1 MLLNQE
7 QTVANLMV
15 FSGNANPELA
25 NEIARFLGFPLGDAL
40 VSQFSDGEINIEIRE
55 NVRGRDVFVVQPTC
69 APTHKNLMEL
79 ILMVDALRRAS
90 AGRITA
96 VIPYFGYARQDR
108 RVRSIR
114 VPISAKVVADMINNV
129 GVDRVMTVDLHA
141 EQIQG
146 FFDCAVDNVYGLPVL
161 IDDVKRQN
169 YQNPTVVSPDI
180 GGVVRARAM
189 AKQLNTDLA
198 IIDKRRPEANQIE
211 VMNLIGDV
219 EGRTCILMD
228 DIVDTAGTLC
238 KAADALKE
246 QGAKKVVAY
255 CTHPVLSGNAIENIE
270 QSALDTMVVTNS
282 IPLSE
287 AAKKS
292 KCIRALSLGQMLAEA
307 MRRVSNEESISAM
320 FD

>member
-1 MLLNQE
+1 
-7 QTVANLMV
+7 MV

-25 NEIARFLGFPLGDAL
+25 KEITRFLGIPLSDAV
-40 VSQFSDGEINIEIRE
+40 VSQFSDGEINIEICE
-55 NVRGRDVFVVQPTC
+55 NVRGRDVFIVQPTC
-69 APTHKNLMEL
+69 PPTHKYLMEL

-90 AGRITA
+90 AARITA
-96 VIPYFGYARQDR
+96 VIPYFGYGRQDR

-114 VPISAKVVADMINNV
+114 VPISAKVVADMIANV

-146 FFDCAVDNVYGLPVL
+146 FFNCAVENVYGLPL
-161 IDDVKRQN
+161 MTEDVERQN
-169 YQNPTVVSPDI
+169 YQKPTVVSPDL

-189 AKQLNTDLA
+189 AKILNTELA

-211 VMNLIGDV
+211 VMNIIGEV
-219 EGRTCILMD
+219 TGRTCILID

-238 KAADALKE
+238 KAAEALKE
-246 QGAKKVVAY
+246 RGASKVVAY
-255 CTHPVLSGNAIENIE
+255 CTHAVLSGKALANIE
-270 QSALDTMVVTNS
+270 KSALDTMVVTNS
-282 IPLSE
+282 IPTSP
-287 AAKKS
+287 AALKS
-292 KCIRALSLGQMLAEA
+292 DRIRVLTIGKMLAEA

>member
-1 MLLNQE
+1 
-7 QTVANLMV
+7 VPNLMV
-15 FSGNANPELA
+15 FSGNANPELT
-25 NEIARFLGFPLGDAL
+25 NEITRHLGLNMGKAL
-40 VSQFSDGEINIEIRE
+40 VSQFSDGEINIEIRD

-79 ILMVDALRRAS
+79 VLIIDALRRAS
-90 AGRITA
+90 ATRITA
-96 VIPYFGYARQDR
+96 VVPYFGYARQDR

-114 VPISAKVVADMINNV
+114 VPISAKVVADMLTNA

-161 IDDVKRQN
+161 LTDVERQN
-169 YQNPTVVSPDI
+169 YENLTVVSPDI

-198 IIDKRRPEANQIE
+198 IIDKRRPEANQAQ
-211 VMNLIGDV
+211 VMNIIGEV
-219 EGRTCILMD
+219 EGRTCLLID

-246 QGAKKVVAY
+246 QGAKKVIAY
-255 CTHPVLSGNAIENIE
+255 CTHPVLSGKAIENITN
-270 QSALDTMVVTNS
+270 SALDTLVVTNS
-282 IPLSE
+282 IPLTE
-287 AAKKS
+287 AAKN
-292 KCIRALSLGQMLAEA
+292 CAQIRSLSLGQMLAEA

>member
-1 MLLNQE
+1 M
-7 QTVANLMV
+7 MV

-25 NEIARFLGFPLGDAL
+25 NEIARYLSLNLGNAL
-40 VSQFSDGEINIEIRE
+40 VSQFSDGEINVEVRE

-69 APTHKNLMEL
+69 VPTHKNLMEL
-79 ILMVDALRRAS
+79 MLIIDALRRSS

-96 VIPYFGYARQDR
+96 VLPYFGYARQDR

-114 VPISAKVVADMINNV
+114 VPISAKVVADMLTNV

-161 IDDVKRQN
+161 LADVERQS
-169 YQNPTVVSPDI
+169 YEDLTVVSPDI

-198 IIDKRRPEANQIE
+198 IIDKRRPEANQAQ
-211 VMNLIGDV
+211 VMNIIGEV
-219 EGRTCILMD
+219 EGRTCLLVD

-238 KAADALKE
+238 KAADALKDH
-246 QGAKKVVAY
+246 GAKRVVAC
-255 CTHPVLSGNAIENIE
+255 CTHPVLSGKAIENIE
-270 QSALDTMVVTNS
+270 NSSLDTLVVTNS
-282 IPLSE
+282 IPLSD
-287 AAKKS
+287 AARKCS
-292 KCIRALSLGQMLAEA
+292 KIRALSLAPMLAEA

>member
-1 MLLNQE
+1 
-7 QTVANLMV
+7 MV

-25 NEIARFLGFPLGDAL
+25 KEITRFLGIPLSDAV
-40 VSQFSDGEINIEIRE
+40 VSQFSDGEINIEICE
-55 NVRGRDVFVVQPTC
+55 NVRGRDVFIVQPTC
-69 APTHKNLMEL
+69 PPTHKYLMEL

-90 AGRITA
+90 AARITA
-96 VIPYFGYARQDR
+96 VIPYFGYGRQDR

-114 VPISAKVVADMINNV
+114 VPISAKVVADMIANV

-146 FFDCAVDNVYGLPVL
+146 FFNCAVENVYGLPL
-161 IDDVKRQN
+161 MTEDVERQN
-169 YQNPTVVSPDI
+169 YQKPTVVSPDI

-189 AKQLNTDLA
+189 AKILNTELA

-211 VMNLIGDV
+211 VMNIIGEV
-219 EGRTCILMD
+219 TGRTCILID

-238 KAADALKE
+238 KAAEALKE
-246 QGAKKVVAY
+246 RGASKVVAY
-255 CTHPVLSGNAIENIE
+255 CTHAVLSGKALANIE
-270 QSALDTMVVTNS
+270 KSALDTMVVTNS
-282 IPLSE
+282 IPTSPGAL
-287 AAKKS
+287 KS
-292 KCIRALSLGQMLAEA
+292 DRIRVLTIGKMLAEA

>member
-1 MLLNQE
+1 MP
-7 QTVANLMV
+7 NLMV
-15 FSGNANPELA
+15 FSGNANPELT
-25 NEIARFLGFPLGDAL
+25 NEITRHLGLNMGKAL
-40 VSQFSDGEINIEIRE
+40 VSQFSDGEINIEIRD

-79 ILMVDALRRAS
+79 VLIIDALRRAS
-90 AGRITA
+90 ATRITA
-96 VIPYFGYARQDR
+96 VVPYFGYARQDR

-114 VPISAKVVADMINNV
+114 VPISAKVVADMLTNA

-161 IDDVKRQN
+161 LTDVERQN
-169 YQNPTVVSPDI
+169 YENLTVVSPDI

-198 IIDKRRPEANQIE
+198 IIDKRRPEANQAQ
-211 VMNLIGDV
+211 VMNIIGEI
-219 EGRTCILMD
+219 EGRTCLLID

-246 QGAKKVVAY
+246 QGAKKVIAY
-255 CTHPVLSGNAIENIE
+255 CTHPVLSGKAIENITN
-270 QSALDTMVVTNS
+270 SALDTLVVTNS
-282 IPLSE
+282 IPLTE
-287 AAKKS
+287 AAKN
-292 KCIRALSLGQMLAEA
+292 CAQIRSLSLGQMLAEA

>member
-1 MLLNQE
+1 
-7 QTVANLMV
+7 
-15 FSGNANPELA
+15 
-25 NEIARFLGFPLGDAL
+25 
-40 VSQFSDGEINIEIRE
+40 
-55 NVRGRDVFVVQPTC
+55 VRGRDVFVVQPTC

-161 IDDVKRQN
+161 LADVQRQN

-246 QGAKKVVAY
+246 SGAEKVVAY
-255 CTHPVLSGNAIENIE
+255 CTHPVLSGKAIENIE
-270 QSALDTMVVTNS
+270 HSALDTMVVTNS

-287 AAKKS
+287 AARNS
-292 KCIRALSLGQMLAEA
+292 QYIRVLSLGQMLAEA

>member
-1 MLLNQE
+1 
-7 QTVANLMV
+7 MV
-15 FSGNANPELA
+15 FSGNANPELT
-25 NEIARFLGFPLGDAL
+25 NEITRHLGLNMGKAL
-40 VSQFSDGEINIEIRE
+40 VSQFSDGEINIEIRD

-79 ILMVDALRRAS
+79 VLIIDALRRAS
-90 AGRITA
+90 ATRITA
-96 VIPYFGYARQDR
+96 VVPYFGYARQDR

-114 VPISAKVVADMINNV
+114 VPISAKVVADMLTNA

-161 IDDVKRQN
+161 LTDVERQN
-169 YQNPTVVSPDI
+169 YENLTVVSPDI

-198 IIDKRRPEANQIE
+198 IIDKRRPEANQAQ
-211 VMNLIGDV
+211 VMNIIGEV
-219 EGRTCILMD
+219 EGRTCLLID

-246 QGAKKVVAY
+246 QGAKKVIAY
-255 CTHPVLSGNAIENIE
+255 CTHPVLSGKAIENITN
-270 QSALDTMVVTNS
+270 SALDTLVVTNS
-282 IPLSE
+282 IPLTE
-287 AAKKS
+287 AARNCVK
-292 KCIRALSLGQMLAEA
+292 IRSLSLGQMLAEA

>member
-1 MLLNQE
+1 
-7 QTVANLMV
+7 MV

-25 NEIARFLGFPLGDAL
+25 KEITRFLGIPLSDAV
-40 VSQFSDGEINIEIRE
+40 VSQFSDGEINIEICE
-55 NVRGRDVFVVQPTC
+55 NVRGRDVFIVQPTC
-69 APTHKNLMEL
+69 PPTHKYLMEL

-90 AGRITA
+90 AARITA
-96 VIPYFGYARQDR
+96 VSPYLGYGRQDR

-114 VPISAKVVADMINNV
+114 VPISAKVVADMIANV

-146 FFDCAVDNVYGLPVL
+146 FFNCAVENVYGLPL
-161 IDDVKRQN
+161 MTEDVERQN
-169 YQNPTVVSPDI
+169 YQKPTVVSPDI

-189 AKQLNTDLA
+189 AKILNTELA

-211 VMNLIGDV
+211 VMNIIGEV
-219 EGRTCILMD
+219 TGRTCILID

-238 KAADALKE
+238 KAAEALKE
-246 QGAKKVVAY
+246 RGASKVVAY
-255 CTHPVLSGNAIENIE
+255 CTHAVLSGKALANIE
-270 QSALDTMVVTNS
+270 KSALDTMVVTNS
-282 IPLSE
+282 IPTSP
-287 AAKKS
+287 AALNS
-292 KCIRALSLGQMLAEA
+292 DRIRVLTIGKMLAEA